1 MGSGR
6 YSHEDLLEQLDVKE
20 NRAAGISHCFT
31 VLVDEPASY
40 KMLAQSKTYGKWK
53 ASYETCHK
61 ISQASFAILT
71 CFDLGR
77 CGTPGEGSP
86 NAAAKEPY
94 LAGKVLAFCMPVD
107 IAATASAPKDV
118 PKAKPTNGVKK

>member
-1 MGSGR
+1 MTCIHLLHPLHQTLAGIDGKIAVSLQPLGSGR

-20 NRAAGISHCFT
+20 NRASGITHCFT

-61 ISQASFAILT
+61 ISEASFA
-71 CFDLGR
+71 
-77 CGTPGEGSP
+77 
-86 NAAAKEPY
+86 
-94 LAGKVLAFCMPVD
+94 
-107 IAATASAPKDV
+107 
-118 PKAKPTNGVKK
+118 